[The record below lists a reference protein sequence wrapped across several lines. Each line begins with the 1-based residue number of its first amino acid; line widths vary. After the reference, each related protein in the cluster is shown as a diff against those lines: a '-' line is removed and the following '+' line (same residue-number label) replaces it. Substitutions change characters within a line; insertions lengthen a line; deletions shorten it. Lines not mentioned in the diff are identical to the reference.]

1 MLGWRTHQPGLQL
14 DVSQLPFEP
23 LTAVSPLD
31 GRYRRVTEQL
41 APYAS
46 EFALIR
52 YRLRVEV
59 EWFLY
64 LDQLRI
70 ATSEPALGQELVE
83 NCRQI
88 WKEFSIEDARTVR
101 KIEQETNHDVKAVE
115 RFLRG
120 KLVEL
125 GLGSRLESVHF
136 GCTSEDIN
144 NLAYGLMLQE
154 VRSQILL
161 PTLNELILDI
171 VNFGEPLV
179 AVPMLA
185 RTHGQTASPT
195 TVGKELAVFASRL
208 HECSLKLINEPL
220 LGKMNGAVGNY
231 NAHVV
236 AEPNVD
242 WPRVGNTFVE
252 LLGLEHNPTTTQ
264 IEPHDYVARILNH
277 VRGCNVVALD
287 FVRDM
292 WSYISIGYFRQRKK
306 SGEVGSS
313 TMPHKVN
320 PIDFENAEGNLGVAD
335 SILSHLAEK
344 LPVSR
349 WQRDLSDS
357 TAFRNL
363 GVAFG
368 HSLIAYR
375 SAMRGIG
382 KLDPD
387 TDRLEGDLNEAWEVL
402 TEAVQTVMRIEG
414 VSDPYEKVRELVRG
428 RTLDQ
433 TSYVEMLA
441 KLQLSD
447 DSRRSLEQLTPSS
460 YVGMASEIATQAFEK
475 IKFDRVGFEV

>member
-1 MLGWRTHQPGLQL
+1 M
-14 DVSQLPFEP
+14 SQLPFEP

-31 GRYRRVTEQL
+31 GRYRRVIDQL
-41 APYAS
+41 APFAS

-52 YRLRVEV
+52 YRLCVEV

-70 ATSEPALGQELVE
+70 ATSEPALGQELVG

-88 WKEFSIEDARTVR
+88 WTEFSIEDARTVR

-125 GLGSRLESVHF
+125 GLSSRLESVHF

-161 PTLNELILDI
+161 PTLEEMILDI

-195 TVGKELAVFASRL
+195 TVGKELAVFAARL
-208 HECSLKLINEPL
+208 HECALKLNNEPL

-231 NAHVV
+231 NAHVI

-242 WPRVGNTFVE
+242 WPSVGNTFVE
-252 LLGLEHNPTTTQ
+252 LLGLEQNPTTTQ
-264 IEPHDYVARILNH
+264 IEPHDYVARVLNH
-277 VRGCNVVALD
+277 VRGCNVVVLD

-306 SGEVGSS
+306 PGEVGSS

-320 PIDFENAEGNLGVAD
+320 PIDFENAEGNLGVAN

-368 HSLIAYR
+368 HSLIAYG
-375 SAMRGIG
+375 SAMRGLA

-387 TDRLEGDLNEAWEVL
+387 TDRLEGDLNDAWEVL
-402 TEAVQTVMRIEG
+402 TEAVQTVMRSEG
-414 VSDPYEKVRELVRG
+414 ISDPYERVRELVRG
-428 RTLDQ
+428 RTLDR
-433 TSYVEMLA
+433 TSYLEMLA
-441 KLQLSD
+441 SLQLSE
-447 DSRRSLEQLTPSS
+447 DSRQSLEQLTPSS
-460 YVGMASEIATQAFEK
+460 YVGLASEIATQAFEK
-475 IKFDRVGFEV
+475 IKSDRVGFEV